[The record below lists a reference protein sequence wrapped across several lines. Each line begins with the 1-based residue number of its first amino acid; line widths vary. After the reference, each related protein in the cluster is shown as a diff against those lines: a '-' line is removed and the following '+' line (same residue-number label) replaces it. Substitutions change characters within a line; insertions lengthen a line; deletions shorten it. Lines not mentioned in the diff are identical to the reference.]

1 MQFDSTQATSFIGS
15 DLYDRDG
22 DKVGSI
28 TEIYEDTQTR
38 KPEWAAINTGF
49 FGSKVAIVP
58 LTQATTEGESL
69 RVPFEKAQIK
79 DAPHVDADG
88 QISQQEEA
96 ALYSHYGLDYSEDRS
111 DTGLPEGGA
120 TTEQPRETVG
130 HDTSGPTTDDAM
142 TRSEE
147 EVVVGKQQVETGRA
161 RLRKYIVTEN
171 VETTIPVQREEVR
184 IEREPITEGNIDNA
198 LDGPELSEEEHEV
211 VLHAEEPVV
220 GKKTVPKERVR
231 LDKTADVENVKVSE
245 QARKEQIEVEGVDE
259 TTTRR

>member
-1 MQFDSTQATSFIGS
+1 MHFDSTQATGFIGS

-28 TEIYEDTQTR
+28 TEIYEDTQSR
-38 KPEWAAINTGF
+38 QPEWAAINTGF

-58 LTQATTEGESL
+58 LTQATTENGSL
-69 RVPFEKAQIK
+69 RVPFEKSQIK

-111 DTGLPEGGA
+111 DTGLPQGG
-120 TTEQPRETVG
+120 TDHPGTVG
-130 HDTSGPTTDDAM
+130 HDTSGPTTDNAM

-147 EVVVGKQQVETGRA
+147 EVVVGKQTVETGRA

-171 VETTIPVQREEVR
+171 VETTVPVQREEVVV
-184 IEREPITEGNIDNA
+184 EREPITEANVGQA
-198 LDGPELSEEEHEV
+198 TDGPELSEEEHEV

-220 GKKTVPKERVR
+220 GKRTVPKERVR
-231 LDKTADVENVKVSE
+231 LDKTAEVENVKVSE
-245 QARKEQIEVEGVDE
+245 QARKEQIEVEGVE
-259 TTTRR
+259 ETTRRA

>member
-1 MQFDSTQATSFIGS
+1 MQFDTSQVTQYVGQ

-28 TEIYEDTQTR
+28 TEIYEDTQTG
-38 KPEWAAINTGF
+38 KPEWAAVNTGF
-49 FGSKVAIVP
+49 FGGKSTIVP
-58 LTQATTEGESL
+58 LVSATTEGGNL
-69 RVPFEKAQIK
+69 TVPFEKSHIK
-79 DAPHVDADG
+79 GAPAVDDDG
-88 QISQQEEA
+88 QISQAEEQ
-96 ALYSHYGLDYSEDRS
+96 ALYSHYGVEYGESRS
-111 DTGLPEGGA
+111 DSGLPEGTA
-120 TTEQPRETVG
+120 TPEPRGTVG
-130 HDTSGPTTDDAM
+130 HDTSGPSTDNAM

-171 VETTIPVQREEVR
+171 VETTVPVSREEVV

-231 LDKTADVENVKVSE
+231 LDKTAEVENVKVSE

-259 TTTRR
+259 TTARR

>member
-58 LTQATTEGESL
+58 LAEATTEGEQL
-69 RVPFEKAQIK
+69 RVPFQKSQIK
-79 DAPHVDADG
+79 DAPHVDGDG

-96 ALYSHYGLDYSEDRS
+96 ALYSHYGLDYSESRS

-120 TTEQPRETVG
+120 DHPGTVG
-130 HDTSGPTTDDAM
+130 HDTSGPTTDNAM

-171 VETTIPVQREEVR
+171 VETTVPVQREEVR

-220 GKKTVPKERVR
+220 GKRTVPKERVR

-245 QARKEQIEVEGVDE
+245 QARKEQIEVEGVE
-259 TTTRR
+259 ETTRR